1 MPQWLRSVLAIV
13 AGFLFIGL
21 LSVGT
26 DGIVRGLYPNAFG
39 ADSGTSNTAV
49 LLGSTIYVGI
59 YAIAG
64 CWLAAALAGRRAM
77 MHALILGVLGLA
89 LNLAGVARM
98 LHLFPTWYTVVN
110 VLLVMPYAWIGG
122 KLRER
127 QLERRGAVRAPA
139 AA

>member
-13 AGFLFIGL
+13 AGFFFIGL

-26 DGIVRGLYPNAFG
+26 DGIIRGLYPNAFT
-39 ADSGTSNTAV
+39 ADSGTSNTGILVASIV
-49 LLGSTIYVGI
+49 YVGI

-64 CWLAAALAGRRAM
+64 CWLAAALAGRRPM
-77 MHALILGVLGLA
+77 LHALILGLLGLA

-98 LHLFPTWYTVVN
+98 LHLFPTWYAVVS
-110 VLLVMPYAWIGG
+110 VLLTMPYAWIGG

-127 QLERRGAVRAPA
+127 QLERRTTAAPA
-139 AA
+139 VA